1 MIRVVIL
8 EKDGNING
16 FKVTGH
22 ADFGKHGKDIVCSA
36 VSMLTQTTIIGL
48 LKVAEIQ
55 AVYEISEGLLQCML
69 PEKLSDLQKIQSHVL
84 LETMYEGLKN
94 IKENYTKHIEIV
106 EKEEV

>member
-1 MIRVVIL
+1 MVKVVIL
-8 EKDGNING
+8 KKDGNINS

-36 VSMLTQTTIIGL
+36 VSVLTQTTVIGL
-48 LKVAEIQ
+48 KKVAE
-55 AVYEISEGLLQCML
+55 LQIEYKIFDGFLYCKL
-69 PEKLSDLQKIQSHVL
+69 PEEKTDLQNIKSTAI

-94 IKENYTKHIEIV
+94 IKKNYTKHIEIV